1 MTDRRAA
8 TVNTGEK
15 ETLVLFLD
23 YLRECIVAKTE
34 GLDDEALRRSTVP
47 SGTSLLGL
55 VKHLTMAETFWF
67 QHVFA
72 GTEVIVPESDLEPDD
87 TTESVIAGYQAA
99 CAAGNE
105 VVAAC
110 DDLDQLGVRQGTRPV
125 ALSLRWDLVHMIEE
139 TARHAGHADIIREQI
154 DGQVGR

>member
-1 MTDRRAA
+1 ME
-8 TVNTGEK
+8 NLGEAD
-15 ETLVLFLD
+15 TLVVFLD
-23 YLRECIVAKTE
+23 YLRECIVAKGD

-72 GTEVIVPESDLEPDD
+72 GTDVVVPESDLEPGD
-87 TTESVIAGYQAA
+87 TTESVLAGYAAA

-110 DDLDQLGVRQGTRPV
+110 DDLERLAVRKGTRSV
-125 ALSLRWDLVHMIEE
+125 QLSLRWILVHMIEE
-139 TARHAGHADIIREQI
+139 TARHAGHCDIIREQI